1 MLIPWDLLL
10 FVIGVIG
17 MPGAPLKW
25 KPGLGTRINIC
36 RALLKYR
43 VSPNLCKAIT
53 GVCVLVD
60 RDWAGRWMAW
70 IRHGNA
76 VDCHERRRRV

>member
-60 RDWAGRWMAW
+60 RDWE
-70 IRHGNA
+70 
-76 VDCHERRRRV
+76 VDGLDSSRECCRLSREEKACLT